1 MLKTADISKKILP
14 RDFPAT
20 VPNGFENHPRKPD
33 SAPYSV
39 YGAHEKTLDS
49 RLNLMNPP
57 PFHPCTDKIHDF
69 SMFTGC

>member
-1 MLKTADISKKILP
+1 MPKIDLHAKKSCG

-20 VPNGFENHPRKPD
+20 VPNGLKKPLREPD

-39 YGAHEKTLDS
+39 YGAYQKTLDS
-49 RLNLMNPP
+49 RLNPLNPWR
-57 PFHPCTDKIHDF
+57 FHPCTDKIHDF